1 MNHNV
6 TSEHVPAGVGIPDW
20 LHEAFLDGQAS
31 SLLLLNPNEFHL
43 QQTLERMHAAH
54 VTPNPQQHLTIN
66 RLVRLLHVDL
76 RLPVLLDDEAS
87 NLMRFMHDALLR
99 PSRAN
104 FPSCMSME
112 AAHGS

>member
-31 SLLLLNPNEFHL
+31 SLLLLHPNELHR

-87 NLMRFMHDALLR
+87 NLMAIHARCVA
-99 PSRAN
+99 AAEQGE